1 MEWYPKSLRVDSH
14 GSQSTIDFL
23 VRNFERNSLFHYA
36 EFGIYEGSTA
46 KAIAS
51 HFPNA
56 ILHLFDFHN
65 VLDQFSSKHPEFEN
79 RIQFYGNTQKYN
91 DSYNWNLS
99 KLLHQGDIRFDY
111 IFLDGAHTFAVDAL
125 TFFLSDRLIMEGGY
139 IEFDDYEWRLRGSS
153 LDPGLVPE
161 ILTQYTDEQ
170 IDDYQVKRIV
180 DLLVKKDSTY
190 VEILTDRT
198 YQKKSLGRGQ
208 SISLESTNS
217 PTEIAF
223 ISDAMAQSER
233 YLEFG
238 SGFSTLLAL
247 NYVKSKI
254 VSVETSLSYVSFIKT
269 ESRLMER
276 YSDVELEFVYVN
288 IGECVN
294 WGMPT
299 DESKKSSWPKYSS
312 IPLDLRAQ
320 SDWIP
325 DLILIDGRFRVATF
339 LMSLL
344 NFPGALILFDD
355 YEDRD
360 HYHVVEEIVPPTSTC
375 GRVFAFQ
382 IPLNISAEIEEKV
395 NQLIKLYE
403 YDPR

>member
-1 MEWYPKSLRVDSH
+1 
-14 GSQSTIDFL
+14 
-23 VRNFERNSLFHYA
+23 
-36 EFGIYEGSTA
+36 
-46 KAIAS
+46 
-51 HFPNA
+51 
-56 ILHLFDFHN
+56 
-65 VLDQFSSKHPEFEN
+65 
-79 RIQFYGNTQKYN
+79 
-91 DSYNWNLS
+91 
-99 KLLHQGDIRFDY
+99 
-111 IFLDGAHTFAVDAL
+111 
-125 TFFLSDRLIMEGGY
+125 MEGGY

-190 VEILTDRT
+190 VEILTDRI
-198 YQKKSLGRGQ
+198 YQKKSAEKGL

-217 PTEIAF
+217 LTEIAF
-223 ISDAMAQSER
+223 ISDAMAQSNR

-247 NYVKSKI
+247 KYIKSKI
-254 VSVETSLSYVSFIKT
+254 VSVETSLSYISCIRT
-269 ESRLMER
+269 ESRLMQQ

-288 IGECVN
+288 IGETAD
-294 WGMPT
+294 WGWPK
-299 DESKKSSWPKYSS
+299 DESKKSFWPKYSS
-312 IPLDLRAQ
+312 IPVDLRAQ
-320 SDWIP
+320 SKWIP

-344 NFPGALILFDD
+344 SFPGALILFDD
-355 YEDRD
+355 YKDRD
-360 HYHVVEEIVPPTSTC
+360 HYHVVEEIIPPKSTC

-395 NQLIKLYE
+395 TQVIMSYE